1 MRNPEAVRCAVAQS
15 TSMRQVLELL
25 GLRPGGG
32 NYEALRKACARLGIP
47 APVAERRPPPG
58 RGKPFP
64 AVPDELVFCE
74 NSRYMKR
81 EGIKRRLLRRGV
93 PECCA
98 ECGQSAMWNGMPLVL
113 QLDHINGVYNDNRLE
128 NLRLLCPNCHS
139 QTPTYAG
146 RRSKGGS
153 AVPRVPCFH
162 CAHANRPTAQRCGNC
177 RKWLVKPVWTGRDR
191 VEWPDDDELR
201 RMVDES
207 TLVAVGKAL
216 GCSDTA
222 VRMRLRKRQA
232 A

>member
-1 MRNPEAVRCAVAQS
+1 
-15 TSMRQVLELL
+15 MRQALELL
-25 GLRPGGG
+25 GLRPGGA
-32 NYEALRKACARLGIP
+32 NYEALRKACAQLSIP
-47 APVAERRPPPG
+47 VPVAERRPPPG
-58 RGKPFP
+58 PGKPFP
-64 AVPDELVFCE
+64 SVPDNLVFCE
-74 NSRYMKR
+74 NSRYRKR
-81 EGIKRRLLRRGV
+81 EGIKRRMLQHGV

-98 ECGQSAMWNGMPLVL
+98 ECGQSAVWNGRPLVL
-113 QLDHINGVYNDNRLE
+113 QLDHINGVFNDNRFE

-146 RRSKGGS
+146 RRSKGPV
-153 AVPRVPCFH
+153 VPRVPCLY
-162 CAHANRPTAQRCGNC
+162 CGHANRSTAQRCSSC
-177 RKWLVKPVWTGRDR
+177 RKWLVAPVLTGRDR